1 MFIIYIVENY
11 NFKNIWCFNIY
22 KKYNQDSTNVPA
34 ESCKDY
40 YLFPQAEC
48 PQQYCVLMTVAR
60 GLEQGASSRNIHQNI
75 AGYTYRLVKKTKIV
89 LESNT
94 IFVCLDQDL
103 VKHCCSPWR
112 RRFWL
117 GLGLELRNKWM
128 TRLWFHLSLLC
139 VILVG
144 LQLYIIQART
154 RTQIVVKI
162 IRKWSALSEWLQAIL
177 RARGSD
183 QLSKP
188 STQKLRNRCRLQQL
202 SELHKTNSCSL
213 YIGHPHPTW
222 PPDQCIIHGDS
233 FLAPNHL
240 LLVPELITCHC
251 VNCDDPLAKCA
262 LHALYITWNPQS

>member
-1 MFIIYIVENY
+1 
-11 NFKNIWCFNIY
+11 
-22 KKYNQDSTNVPA
+22 
-34 ESCKDY
+34 
-40 YLFPQAEC
+40 
-48 PQQYCVLMTVAR
+48 
-60 GLEQGASSRNIHQNI
+60 
-75 AGYTYRLVKKTKIV
+75 
-89 LESNT
+89 
-94 IFVCLDQDL
+94 
-103 VKHCCSPWR
+103 
-112 RRFWL
+112 
-117 GLGLELRNKWM
+117 M

-240 LLVPELITCHC
+240 LSVPELITCHC
-251 VNCDDPLAKCA
+251 VNCDNPLAKCA
-262 LHALYITWNPQS
+262 LPYNFDTHKAKAWSISDMVKFGRQSQSNCTLNIRTETGTLNNPVRFALFVIRDM